1 MKTKVLIFI
10 SLLLMIIGCHKI
22 ETYDKVFPF
31 RCFQDT
37 IQIKDTTYYMSFN
50 ININDVELYFIRK
63 IKWRYDTSEIH
74 TLNDTYYKEKY
85 TVLINN
91 EDYKYTQLEFKKILI
106 EKNKIPRDTTIF
118 KFTPNMY
125 CSWEMFDKIYNL
137 YKNE

>member
-10 SLLLMIIGCHKI
+10 SLLLMIIGCYKI

-31 RCFQDT
+31 GCFQDT

-50 ININDVELYFIRK
+50 INIDDVELYFIKK
-63 IKWRYDTSEIH
+63 IKWRYDASEIH
-74 TLNDTYYKEKY
+74 ILNNTYYKENY